1 MGPANYTL
9 VEVVLRQTLWS
20 GFLLGDLFL
29 EERGNFR
36 APWLDLLT
44 GIEELN
50 ALLML
55 RQAVQDSELETQ
67 DELSKWTSSKLTVL
81 VKVME
86 RTRAVALERD
96 IYW

>member
-1 MGPANYTL
+1 
-9 VEVVLRQTLWS
+9 
-20 GFLLGDLFL
+20 
-29 EERGNFR
+29 
-36 APWLDLLT
+36 
-44 GIEELN
+44 
-50 ALLML
+50 ML